1 MPRTTRR
8 RAAPLPA
15 VAAAPVASPAPVAST
30 DEAHPDRQ
38 TTLYGTARDL
48 RRDGCRTG
56 TRWSPVLRLSGRWL
70 ERAGFDIGQRVRVR
84 VDAGRLVIEPA
95 G

>member
-8 RAAPLPA
+8 RAALSLP
-15 VAAAPVASPAPVAST
+15 VAAAPAACPASDAST
-30 DEAHPDRQ
+30 DEAHPQRHA
-38 TTLYGTARDL
+38 TLYGTARDL
-48 RRDGCRTG
+48 RRDGFRTG

-70 ERAGFDIGQRVRVR
+70 QQAGFDIGQRVRVR

>member
-1 MPRTTRR
+1 MPKITRR
-8 RAAPLPA
+8 RAAPSLP
-15 VAAAPVASPAPVAST
+15 VAAAPAACPAPDAST
-30 DEAHPDRQ
+30 DERHV
-38 TTLYGTARDL
+38 TLYGTARDL
-48 RRDGCRTG
+48 RRDGFRTG

-70 ERAGFDIGQRVRVR
+70 QQAGFDIGQRVRVR